1 MTRTVFVLS
10 AAACCASLVVGGAA
24 CSKGSSS
31 SGGAAAGAKGKRGSG
46 LAFPVEVAPIDL
58 RQLDYVVSA
67 PGVIQAF
74 EQVQVTARVAGAVD
88 RVSFAEGQAVKKGQ
102 ALASIE
108 SARYQ
113 VAVDQARA
121 AVDKAAAMQAQAEAE
136 LARRQAATA
145 SNPGLITGEEI
156 GTYQTAV
163 VTAKA
168 DVAAAKEGV
177 RVAQL
182 NLADSYVKAPIDG
195 VIQTRTVETG
205 QYLQPGVVLA
215 TLLQRDPLLL
225 KFAVSEEDAPRLNV
239 GMIANISLRESAR
252 TYTAKITLVSGAA
265 DPASHLV
272 AITGEVD
279 DKEHKYW
286 LRPGAFCDVS
296 VPIGAPRPAV
306 IVPELA
312 VRASE
317 KGFLAYTV
325 TGTTAHE
332 KIVTLGMHTPGGQ
345 VEVTQGLAAGDLLV
359 VRGGEAL
366 SDGATVVISDR
377 TTLETYDAGTAAP
390 TATTTSAPTPTWTAQ
405 SAVPA
410 TSPAPSIR
418 TASGHR

>member
-1 MTRTVFVLS
+1 MKRTVLVLS
-10 AAACCASLVVGGAA
+10 IAVCCASLVIAGAA
-24 CSKGSSS
+24 CSKSSAS
-31 SGGAAAGAKGKRGSG
+31 PSGGGAAGAKGKRGSG
-46 LAFPVEVAPIDL
+46 LAFPVEVAPIVL

-88 RVSFAEGQAVKKGQ
+88 RVSFAEGQTVKKGQ

-108 SARYQ
+108 IARYQ
-113 VAVDQARA
+113 VAVDLAKA
-121 AVDKAAAMQAQAEAE
+121 GVDKAAATQAQAEAE

-163 VTAKA
+163 ATAKA
-168 DVAAAKEGV
+168 DVASAKEGV

-225 KFAVSEEDAPRLNV
+225 KFAVSEEDAPRLTV
-239 GMIANISLRESAR
+239 GMTANISLRESAR
-252 TYTAKITLVSGAA
+252 TYAAKITLVSGAA

-286 LRPGAFCDVS
+286 LRPGAFCDVA

-317 KGFLAYTV
+317 KGFLAYTI

-377 TTLETYDAGTAAP
+377 TTLETYDAGTPAP
-390 TATTTSAPTPTWTAQ
+390 TATSAPMPTWSAQ
-405 SAVPA
+405 SATPA
-410 TSPAPSIR
+410 TAPAPSIR